1 MRLRVTLRHRPS
13 LIVALVVLAAVGG
26 LGALIPGF
34 SLRAAFLFGWCAGAA
49 THTGLLLRHLA
60 VTPPERLRHQAAL
73 LEDSRWAILA
83 TSLTAALVALLGVV
97 GEIGGGGP
105 RPAHSMPLGVATIIL
120 SWIYLHVLFATHYA
134 HAYWLAGGGFEFPG
148 SKEPDYLE
156 FLYLSFT
163 VGMTAQVSDVTTSS
177 PAMRRMVLA
186 HGLAAFA
193 FNAAILGVAV
203 NLLAGSAAG

>member
-1 MRLRVTLRHRPS
+1 MRLRLRNRPS
-13 LIVALVVLAAVGG
+13 LVVALAVFLAAGG
-26 LGALIPGF
+26 LATLIPGF

-49 THTGLLLRHLA
+49 THTVLLLRHLA

-73 LEDSRWAILA
+73 LEDSRWVILGI
-83 TSLTAALVALLGVV
+83 SLMAALAALLGVV
-97 GEIGGGGP
+97 TEIGGGGP
-105 RPAHSMPLGVATIIL
+105 RLAHSMPLGVATITL
-120 SWIYLHVLFATHYA
+120 SWVYLHVLFAAHYA
-134 HAYWLAGGGFEFPG
+134 HAYWLAGGGLEFPG
-148 SKEPDYLE
+148 GKEPDWLE

-163 VGMTAQVSDVTTSS
+163 VGMTAQVSDVATSS